1 MNSSIPE
8 EPRLPS
14 WLQDQTSPPDSTSP
28 TALTRH
34 RQMDLRSPQQRYH
47 DIASSRRMLMVTAGV
62 DLLTALLLL
71 TALHPDLRA
80 LDPWFSHSS
89 VTLLATCFLLASM
102 GEFLGGTDPVRHW
115 QGAFLSM
122 VGRVLYPLMLF
133 VESRMTGMLWTPAM
147 TVLSSSALFA
157 LPLYLV
163 LRRAWLDHVSAGEP
177 LHSISHA
184 HLSGYMEM
192 ACNQD
197 GDSLAET
204 SRHQTLM
211 VVFLRHFGC
220 TFCREAMT
228 DLARRRREI
237 EAAGVRIVVVHMS
250 DDDRAFEILTQYE
263 LQSVDRVADAD
274 CELYRAFGL
283 GRGAWRQLFGL
294 EVILRGI
301 GAALFQGHWIG
312 PLEGD
317 GFRMPGVFLIRDSR
331 ITGAF
336 RHETS
341 ASRPDYLR
349 MVNQS
354 LACDSN
360 GQCTQ

>member
-1 MNSSIPE
+1 
-8 EPRLPS
+8 
-14 WLQDQTSPPDSTSP
+14 
-28 TALTRH
+28 
-34 RQMDLRSPQQRYH
+34 
-47 DIASSRRMLMVTAGV
+47 
-62 DLLTALLLL
+62 
-71 TALHPDLRA
+71 
-80 LDPWFSHSS
+80 
-89 VTLLATCFLLASM
+89 
-102 GEFLGGTDPVRHW
+102 
-115 QGAFLSM
+115 
-122 VGRVLYPLMLF
+122 
-133 VESRMTGMLWTPAM
+133 
-147 TVLSSSALFA
+147 
-157 LPLYLV
+157 
-163 LRRAWLDHVSAGEP
+163 
-177 LHSISHA
+177 
-184 HLSGYMEM
+184 MEM

-283 GRGAWRQLFGL
+283 GRGTWRQLFGL

-360 GQCTQ
+360 GQCAQ